1 MGAISPKAFFT
12 FYLNFNKQLSDSS
25 FTALFV
31 SIQTF
36 IFFILNF
43 SWTTSSLTK
52 ASYGL
57 PSLSVFT
64 VYKEGCCFT
73 SVSL

>member
-43 SWTTSSLTK
+43 S
-52 ASYGL
+52 
-57 PSLSVFT
+57 
-64 VYKEGCCFT
+64 
-73 SVSL
+73 